1 MNSSK
6 KVLGAVF
13 ILALAMIACGTQ
25 SDVIVNPPDSAEK
38 EEEIVKSQEE
48 VETQPEESTAATA
61 TATKAVGTARS
72 NPAPVG
78 SEVIADDMSFVVLST
93 IRPATEIIEMAYVY
107 NEDPE
112 SDEEYIL
119 VEMQITCL
127 KSSDATCTFNPLI
140 NAKVIGSL
148 GVEYDMKWVVVGV
161 EDLLDYT
168 EFYGGATLTGSL
180 PFIISQEET
189 DLILVYEPLFG
200 SRFYLEIP

>member
-1 MNSSK
+1 MKSSK
-6 KVLGAVF
+6 YVLGAMFV
-13 ILALAMIACGTQ
+13 LALAVIACGTQ
-25 SDVIVNPPDSAEK
+25 SDVIVNPPDSGEM
-38 EEEIVKSQEE
+38 EEEAIENQEE
-48 VETQPEESTAATA
+48 IEPHLEEYAVITA
-61 TATKAVGTARS
+61 TATKEVGTARS

-78 SEVIADDMSFVVLST
+78 SEVIADDMSFVILSAV
-93 IRPATEIIEMAYVY
+93 RPATELIESAYVY

-119 VEMQITCL
+119 VELKVTCL

-140 NAKVIGSL
+140 NVKVIGSL
-148 GVEYDMKWVVVGV
+148 GVEYDMKWAVVGV

-180 PFIISQEET
+180 PFIISQDEA